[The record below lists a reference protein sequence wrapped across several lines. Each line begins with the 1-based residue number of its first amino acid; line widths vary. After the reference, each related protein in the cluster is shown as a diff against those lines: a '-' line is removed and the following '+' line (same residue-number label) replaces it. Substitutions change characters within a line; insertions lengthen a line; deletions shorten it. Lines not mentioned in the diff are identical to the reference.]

1 MVLGGGVAEGEQKKQ
16 VLRSALVRKECVVF
30 HKEVYTMHEKGEF
43 YVFKGML
50 NDYLVFKPLA
60 MPVLT
65 GKRLERVLPSVH
77 IVPRDKETSILSM
90 IEFTFRLEKKYFPL
104 GAIAYFG
111 PIHWEEIEDD
121 IKI

>member
-1 MVLGGGVAEGEQKKQ
+1 M
-16 VLRSALVRKECVVF
+16 VRKDHVVF

-43 YVFKGML
+43 YVFSGAL

-77 IVPRDKETSILSM
+77 IVSRDKETSILSM

-111 PIHWEEIEDD
+111 PIHWEEIADD